1 MAFTEKAN
9 KIFNQ
14 AINDYHVKETLI
26 LLSITLLKRVVLRTD
41 FT

>member
-1 MAFTEKAN
+1 MTFTEKAN

-14 AINDYHVKETLI
+14 AINDYHVKDNIDTP
-26 LLSITLLKRVVLRTD
+26 SITLLKKVVLRTD